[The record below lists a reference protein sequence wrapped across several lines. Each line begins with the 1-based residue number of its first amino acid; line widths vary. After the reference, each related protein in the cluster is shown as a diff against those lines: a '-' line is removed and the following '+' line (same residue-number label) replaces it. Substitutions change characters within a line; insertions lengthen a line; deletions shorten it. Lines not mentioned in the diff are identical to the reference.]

1 MHADEFTDV
10 TKAAGRDSDQ
20 ATTDNG
26 PSAAS
31 YYERIGG
38 APTIRV
44 AVERFYE
51 RILDDAELAPY
62 FAEIDMPRLKRHQ
75 VQLLSTVL
83 GGPKEYAGR
92 DLAAAHG
99 GRGITEQ
106 HYARVADHLAS
117 TLRDLGAPAD
127 MITAVADT
135 LDGVRPQIVQSA
147 QQAGPEVAGSS
158 HGSGP
163 EVR

>member
-1 MHADEFTDV
+1 VHADEITDA
-10 TKAAGRDSDQ
+10 TKAAGQGSEQ
-20 ATTDNG
+20 AATDNA
-26 PSAAS
+26 PPAAS

-44 AVERFYE
+44 AVERFYQ

-83 GGPKEYAGR
+83 GGPNEYAGR
-92 DLAAAHG
+92 DLAVAHG
-99 GRGITEQ
+99 GRGITDR
-106 HYARVADHLAS
+106 HYAKVADHLAT
-117 TLRDLGAPAD
+117 TLRDLGAPSD
-127 MITAVADT
+127 VITAVAET
-135 LDGVRPQIVQSA
+135 LDGVRPQIVQ
-147 QQAGPEVAGSS
+147 AGPEAAGSA